1 MYPLIPIELLQSQ
14 ESIKTEQDSSFTA
27 KKEQNEH
34 KPTLVVV
41 DEQPPKVQNINVIK
55 KSPIIDIFYKEMHF
69 VGKIV
74 KKNCFLI
81 ISYLISKQ
89 NIKYV

>member
-1 MYPLIPIELLQSQ
+1 LYPLVPLDLLQTQ
-14 ESIKTEQDSSFTA
+14 EATKIEEDSSITA

-55 KSPIIDIFYKEMHF
+55 KSPVIDVFYKEMHF
-69 VGKIV
+69 VGKI
-74 KKNCFLI
+74 I
-81 ISYLISKQ
+81 
-89 NIKYV
+89 

>member
-1 MYPLIPIELLQSQ
+1 MYPLVPIELLQTQ
-14 ESIKTEQDSSFTA
+14 EATKMEDSSFTG

-55 KSPIIDIFYKEMHF
+55 KSPVIDVFYKEMHF

-74 KKNCFLI
+74 
-81 ISYLISKQ
+81 
-89 NIKYV
+89 

>member
-1 MYPLIPIELLQSQ
+1 MNPLVPIDFLQTQ
-14 ESIKTEQDSSFTA
+14 EAIKIEKDSSFTA

-34 KPTLVVV
+34 KPILVEV

-55 KSPIIDIFYKEMHF
+55 KSAVIDVFYKKMHF

-74 KKNCFLI
+74 
-81 ISYLISKQ
+81 
-89 NIKYV
+89 

>member
-1 MYPLIPIELLQSQ
+1 MYPIIPIELLQSQ
-14 ESIKTEQDSSFTA
+14 EATKIEENDSSTV

-41 DEQPPKVQNINVIK
+41 DEQPPKIQNINVIK
-55 KSPIIDIFYKEMHF
+55 KSPVIDVFYKEMHF

-74 KKNCFLI
+74 
-81 ISYLISKQ
+81 
-89 NIKYV
+89 